1 MSQHVSRA
9 AIAFRVLLV
18 TLRLARR
25 LLRFLL
31 RPPIIDVLIVMLV
44 LYLLATLI
52 GGFTAQQQ
60 PVYPKLPSVLDG
72 R

>member
-1 MSQHVSRA
+1 M
-9 AIAFRVLLV
+9 